1 MGLKKNIFYSAV
13 LTTANYIFPLITFP
27 YISRVLGVAN
37 IGICDFVD
45 SVINYFSLFAMMGIN
60 TVAVREIANC
70 KDDKCELSKTF
81 SSLLCLNTIST
92 LLVILILI
100 SLIFAVPE
108 FYKYRNM
115 MFIGVFKLLFNTFLI
130 EWLYKGLENFRF
142 ITIRSVCIRCLY
154 VVCVFVFVKSPNDYV
169 VYYILMTLTII
180 VNSTINLY
188 YSKSFI
194 CFSFKDINFKKYLKP
209 FIILGFYG
217 LLTSFYTTFNTLYLG
232 LQWNNVEV
240 GYYSTA
246 TKLHSIILAM
256 FSAFT
261 GVMMPRMSALVSE
274 GKKDSFKVLFD
285 KSVNALF
292 IFALPILCLSIIF
305 ADQIII
311 CIAGHEFLPAV
322 HCMRI
327 ILPLIFIVGYEQV
340 LVYQIL
346 MPLKRDREI
355 LINSIIGA
363 FVGVVTNIIFVPLYG
378 SIGSSLVWILSEL
391 SILFL
396 AQFFVTKIAGLTFPY
411 KKLFKYSFVMFPLVV
426 ALIFI
431 HEWNPLQTITL
442 LFAGILTILYFVV
455 IELFF
460 IKDELIFSIFFEIRN
475 KLFNGR

>member
-1 MGLKKNIFYSAV
+1 M
-13 LTTANYIFPLITFP
+13 
-27 YISRVLGVAN
+27 ISFK
-37 IGICDFVD
+37 I
-45 SVINYFSLFAMMGIN
+45 
-60 TVAVREIANC
+60 
-70 KDDKCELSKTF
+70 
-81 SSLLCLNTIST
+81 
-92 LLVILILI
+92 LVKASLILI

-411 KKLFKYSFVMFPLVV
+411 KKLFKNSFVMFPLVV